1 MNAKRI
7 SDIFKRLYLT
17 NATPSLGRWN
27 KHNYTQTTLKIKY
40 ANEDN
45 CGVSGNLYKNTT
57 QIQKNNP
64 IDDKEYV
71 YTMGYESVHN

>member
-1 MNAKRI
+1 MNATRILDILKRK
-7 SDIFKRLYLT
+7 FLT
-17 NATPSLGRWN
+17 NIKPPLGRW
-27 KHNYTQTTLKIKY
+27 KIHNHTQTILKIKY

-71 YTMGYESVHN
+71 YIMGYESVHN